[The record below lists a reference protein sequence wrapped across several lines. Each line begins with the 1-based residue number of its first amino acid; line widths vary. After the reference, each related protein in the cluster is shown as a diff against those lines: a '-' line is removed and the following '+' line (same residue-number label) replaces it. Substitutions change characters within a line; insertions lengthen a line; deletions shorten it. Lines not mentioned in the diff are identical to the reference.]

1 MIVKYDSLDRFEKP
15 KLTLCNPGAKYEG
28 GYLTRVLG
36 TLSDYD
42 SEEIV
47 FNFNSTSDL
56 NFRIYQAEHD
66 DQERNAHAKF
76 LYDAVQNKR
85 LIFVDNVGFF
95 VISETHKGFDGLIN
109 YKDITA
115 RSVDSEI
122 EQKKVPYIEDGTY
135 QFYTEIEGAD
145 QPGLLNNLVHVLPLW
160 SIGTVDE
167 AVAHRWR
174 TFEDV
179 SVDANILSFM
189 LQDMQD
195 AYECIFVFNIIN
207 RTIDVFDQNNYVKL
221 TDIHLT
227 KDDLIDT
234 LGIDDNAGDVY
245 TAVTVLGGEN
255 ITIGAV
261 NPTGLSTIYD
271 FSYYLSWMDEQLRQK
286 VEQWQALIDSKKS
299 EYYDLNLQYYELLST
314 VSNTSQDIQRLNTQV
329 TIYKRLRDNIVAG
342 ASDRALAE
350 YNAVIVQN
358 GGTAVTI
365 ADNIQAMLAQID
377 SLIGDCK
384 DEIARLSSTL
394 NTQDIRLDGLEQS
407 IRVIVDETSMTN
419 FFTEEEYEELYFYI
433 FEGSY
438 NDEYV
443 VITDIMTPAEQFDQ
457 MKIMYDRAMSQLKRV
472 SKPTQEYTINVEN
485 FVYSSNFEHWSNQL
499 ETGCLVNVEL
509 EEGDIALLFLTNIT
523 INYDDHSLSMTF
535 GNRFNKYDPKTLFV
549 NVLGSI
555 NKSANSINYLK
566 ETIYPIKSGQFNSMR
581 EQIQASRNLTMD
593 AALASE
599 NEEVT
604 IDGAGYTSK
613 ELREDGTYDPRQVK
627 LTGKNLVFTDDA
639 WETCKVAI
647 GQIILGDG
655 TATYGINAETIIGDL
670 IIGNQLVIKDNEGND
685 LFTIIDGKISS
696 SVKTIEER
704 LDDTL
709 SDTRY
714 QYVVR
719 DPGVT
724 PGELDYDWS
733 DLYPSI
739 KSAGQ
744 HVWRKTIAIYGDESY
759 VTKAI
764 EDITGEAGDSGA
776 DGISVT
782 KITYEYCLSG
792 SDKQITPII
801 TVGSAEAIAGDDVY
815 PSESEWVSERSTEH
829 PKYIPGYYF
838 WRRTVTTYSDGHVEY
853 GEPYL
858 DVHLND
864 VWKTASENSEELE
877 RVNTILTEHS
887 TSITQTDERIT
898 SVAQS
903 VEVMQDNTDR
913 KFSAIEQRADGIE
926 ATVSHQTSDIHD
938 LREEVAQVSV
948 DVNNINLSIRED
960 IKKDYVTKND
970 LGYDEQ
976 THTIS
981 QGSILDMTADAI
993 SATIWESGTEGGNL
1007 KKTVAELKENGLSVS
1022 TRNTDSTSTIDGNGI
1037 TVWRK
1042 VDNTKFIIAEF
1053 SRDIAYTNNLS
1064 IATFASIGA
1073 HRFEAILGHEWDYD
1087 ENGTEEE
1094 KKEKTTMGTGL
1105 AWVGKQTE
1113 IIEEYDEDTPIP
1125 IN

>member
-15 KLTLCNPGAKYEG
+15 RLTLCNPGAKYEG

-36 TLSDYD
+36 ALSDYD

-85 LIFVDNVGFF
+85 LIFVDNIGFF
-95 VISETHKGFDGLIN
+95 VISETHKGFDGLVN

-122 EQKKVPYIEDGTY
+122 EQKKVPYIENGTY
-135 QFYTEIEGAD
+135 PFYTEVEGVEH
-145 QPGLLNNLVHVLPLW
+145 PGLLNKLVHILPLW
-160 SIGTVDE
+160 SIGNIDE
-167 AVAHRWR
+167 AVAQRWR

-195 AYECIFVFNIIN
+195 AYECIFVFNIID

-255 ITIGAV
+255 ITIGAI

-271 FSYYLSWMDEQLRQK
+271 FSYYTSWMNGQLGQK
-286 VEQWQALIDSKKS
+286 VEQWQALVDSRRE
-299 EYYDLNLQYYELLST
+299 EYYNLNLQYYTLLST
-314 VSNTSQDIQRLNTQV
+314 CSNSSQDIQRLNTQI

-350 YNAVIVQN
+350 YNTVIVQN

-365 ADNIQAMLAQID
+365 ADNIQSMLAQID
-377 SLIGDCK
+377 SLIEDCQ
-384 DEIARLSSTL
+384 DEIATK
-394 NTQDIRLDGLEQS
+394 NTELDTNNEELDSLEAS
-407 IRVIVDETSMTN
+407 IRAIVNETSMTN
-419 FFTEEEYEELYFYI
+419 YFTEEEYEELYFYI

-443 VITDIMTPAEQFDQ
+443 VITDVMSPAEQFDQ

-472 SKPTQEYTINVEN
+472 SRPTQQYTVSVEN

-509 EEGDIALLFLTNIT
+509 EEGDVAPLFLTNIT

-535 GNRFNKYDPKTLFV
+535 GNRFNKYDPKTLFE
-549 NVLGSI
+549 NVLGNI
-555 NKSANSINYLK
+555 NKSSNAINYLK

-655 TATYGINAETIIGDL
+655 TVTYGVNAETIIGDL
-670 IIGNQLVIKDNEGND
+670 IIGNQLVIKDNQGND
-685 LFTIIDGKISS
+685 LFSVIDGRISS
-696 SVKTIEER
+696 SVQTIEGR
-704 LDDTL
+704 LDETI
-709 SDTRY
+709 SDTGY

-719 DPGVT
+719 NSGVIPT
-724 PGELDYDWS
+724 ESDSDWS
-733 DLYPSI
+733 DTYPSS
-739 KSAGQ
+739 KEAGQ
-744 HVWRKTIAIYGDESY
+744 HIWRKTIVTYGDDSV

-764 EDITGEAGDSGA
+764 EDITGDAGESGV
-776 DGISVT
+776 DGVSVT
-782 KITYEYCLSG
+782 TITYEYCLSG
-792 SDKQITPII
+792 SDERVTPI
-801 TVGSAEAIAGDDVY
+801 VAAGDSEAVAGDDIY
-815 PSESEWVSERSTEH
+815 PSESEWVIEWTTD
-829 PKYIPGYYF
+829 PPAYIPGYYY
-838 WRRTVTTYSDGHVEY
+838 WRRTVTTYSDGRVVY

-858 DVHLND
+858 DVLLND
-864 VWKTASENSEELE
+864 VWKTASDNSDELE
-877 RVNTILTEHS
+877 RVNTVLTEHS
-887 TSITQTDERIT
+887 TSITQTNERIT
-898 SVAQS
+898 SVAE
-903 VEVMQDNTDR
+903 EVTTMGDDVDTR
-913 KFSAIEQRADGIE
+913 FSLINQRADSIE
-926 ATVSHQTSDIHD
+926 ATVSEQATDINGVK
-938 LREEVAQVSV
+938 ESIAEVSMKT
-948 DVNNINLSIRED
+948 DRIDMSITE
-960 IKKDYVTKND
+960 KLNDYVTKND
-970 LGYDEQ
+970 LGYDEN
-976 THTIS
+976 TGTIA
-981 QGSILDMTADAI
+981 QGSILDMTADTI
-993 SATIWESGTEGGNL
+993 SASIWESGTEGGNL
-1007 KKTVAELKENGLSVS
+1007 KETVATLQRDGLSVS
-1022 TRNTDSTSTIDGNGI
+1022 TANTDSTSTLDGNGV
-1037 TVWRK
+1037 TVWKK
-1042 VDNTKFIIAEF
+1042 VDNQKVIIAEF
-1053 SRDIAYTNNLS
+1053 TKDIAYTNNLR
-1064 IATFASIGA
+1064 IATFAFIGA
-1073 HRFEAILGHEWDYD
+1073 HRLEAILGHEWDYN

-1094 KKEKTTMGTGL
+1094 KAEKTTWGTGL
-1105 AWVGKQTE
+1105 AWVGKQ
-1113 IIEEYDEDTPIP
+1113 EELVEDIS
-1125 IN
+1125 